1 MLEPTC
7 FYKFTKFCQILILTL
22 WFLTLPCFLAK
33 IAQILQK
40 VVVFFLERGDEIEPW
55 FWHILITQWLT
66 AYIFRFWPSSGETFG
81 QSWTK
86 SANFGSV
93 SFLLIFQ
100 FIFNQCF
107 LLEHHLWS
115 FFLLR
120 LLCISI
126 NLPYAHVWNTVVTS
140 GWCPQLLP
148 GTVRQTTK
156 TDMQDCWSFTC
167 CFSWTLGSS
176 LKCGHVKSSLL
187 LWLW

>member
-1 MLEPTC
+1 MEPTC

-107 LLEHHLWS
+107 FARAPPLK
-115 FFLLR
+115 FLSPEVALYLYKSTIR
-120 LLCISI
+120 SCME
-126 NLPYAHVWNTVVTS
+126 YCCHVWLVPPVATWN
-140 GWCPQLLP
+140 C
-148 GTVRQTTK
+148 
-156 TDMQDCWSFTC
+156 
-167 CFSWTLGSS
+167 
-176 LKCGHVKSSLL
+176 
-187 LWLW
+187 